1 MSVKHAF
8 TSAKSDGPDASL
20 VRATD
25 WNADHVLDVA
35 APSGLTGATT
45 PARFVGGTVA
55 GAPSTGTFAVNDFVI
70 SQDGKIYICTVAGS
84 PGTWVAVSGGA
95 DLVQVAVGAGN
106 VRIPG
111 LSGSPDRLPASPSAY
126 DDEFD
131 TLTGWTTLG
140 TLDVLNVTDFPSHLH
155 MKRAQAAWNV
165 DGIYKA
171 IPSMPFTV
179 TCKMNDYFLKD
190 NYEMHGLLL
199 AEAGPGKLVHWG
211 PWYVAGENMGYV
223 IWNSRTSRN
232 TYAYAAKSRLKTAY
246 LRLVVTSSTSV
257 AFQYS
262 EDGLIWVTMY
272 TGINPGFTIAYVG
285 LAMSGND
292 NADTVEGVWDW
303 IRFS

>member
-1 MSVKHAF
+1 MAIRHAF
-8 TSAKSDGPDASL
+8 TSEKSEGPDASL
-20 VRATD
+20 VRAND
-25 WNADHVLDVA
+25 WNADHTLDAA

-55 GAPSTGTFAVNDFVI
+55 GAPSTGTFAAGDFVS
-70 SQDGKIYICTVAGS
+70 SQDGKIYICVSAGS
-84 PGTWVAVSGGA
+84 PGVWIAVSGGT
-95 DLVQVAVGAGN
+95 DLVQVASGAGN

-111 LSGSPDRLPASPSAY
+111 LSGSPDILPASPSAY

>member
-131 TLTGWTTLG
+131 ALTGWTTLG

-155 MKRAQAAWNV
+155 MKRAVTSWDT

-179 TCKMNDYFLKD
+179 TAKIADCRYEA
-190 NYEMHGLLL
+190 NYQFHGLMLG
-199 AEAGPGKLVHWG
+199 EASPGKLFMFG
-211 PWYVAGENMGYV
+211 PIWVNGPHVYYTV
-223 IWNSRTSRN
+223 WNSRTSRSS
-232 TYAYAAKSRLKTAY
+232 TLDADVGGLMRWI
-246 LRLVVTSSTSV
+246 RMIVTSSTSV
-257 AFQYS
+257 QCQYS
-262 EDGLIWVTMY
+262 RDGLIWLNYGTAQ
-272 TGINPGFTIAYVG
+272 NPGFTIGSVG
-285 LAMSGND
+285 LAGNTNDLSG
-292 NADTVEGVWDW
+292 TVDGFFDW